1 MKKIFYLAAAMSI
14 AMFASCEKQGD
25 EGTNEPEAPEAPKV
39 TVAED
44 ALVLHLPFEDG
55 SVAVGEGVTF
65 ASKVGKADF
74 VDGFIGKAYTN
85 TSGDAKEE
93 GYLKYTLAE
102 SNAVKSLK
110 SFTFTSWVKRPA
122 LGSGTFFSVNGGEH
136 DWGSTM
142 QFFFDNT
149 GVGED
154 GATYQ
159 QFNARI
165 DSYKEGEDG
174 VKFQAS
180 CWPNVQ
186 GPEFAT
192 LDKWFQVAR
201 TYDAATGAW
210 KVYVDG
216 VMTHDGVHEYGDPV
230 GPFGD
235 LDLNSATMN
244 ALYIGGWAAIIDGVN
259 NQDWMTFFNGSVDEV
274 RMYNRA
280 LTDQEIGELW
290 QQEKLINLE

>member
-14 AMFASCEKQGD
+14 AVFASCEKNGD
-25 EGTNEPEAPEAPKV
+25 NNGGNEPEAPKV

-44 ALVLHLPFEDG
+44 ALVLHLTFEDG
-55 SVAVGEGVTF
+55 AVAVGEGVTF
-65 ASKVGKADF
+65 AAKEGKAAF

-85 TSGDAKEE
+85 TSGDAKEA
-93 GYLKYTLAE
+93 GYLKYNLAE
-102 SNAVKSLK
+102 ANCIKSLK
-110 SFTFTSWVKRPA
+110 SFTFAAWVKRPA
-122 LGSGTFFSVNGGEH
+122 LGSGAFFSVNGGEH
-136 DWGSTM
+136 DWGSTFHLM
-142 QFFFDNT
+142 FDNT

-165 DSYKEGEDG
+165 DSYRVGEDG
-174 VKFQAS
+174 AKFQGS
-180 CWPNVQ
+180 MWPNVQ
-186 GPEFAT
+186 GPEFAKV
-192 LDKWFQVAR
+192 DEWFHVAR

-210 KVYVDG
+210 GVYVDG
-216 VMTHDGVHEYGDPV
+216 VLTHDGVAMDGEL
-230 GPFGD
+230 PFGD
-235 LDLNSATMN
+235 LDFNSPTMT

-259 NQDWMTFFNGSVDEV
+259 NQDWMTYFNGSIDEV

-280 LTDQEIGELW
+280 LTAEELGQLW

>member
-142 QFFFDNT
+142 QFFFDNS

-186 GPEFAT
+186 GPEFT
-192 LDKWFQVAR
+192 SLDKWYQVAR
-201 TYDAATGAW
+201 TYDATTGAW

-216 VMTHDGVHEYGDPV
+216 VMTHEGVHEYGDPAA
-230 GPFGD
+230 PFGD

-244 ALYIGGWAAIIDGVN
+244 ALYIGGWAAIIDKVN

-280 LTDQEIGELW
+280 LTDKEIGQLW
-290 QQEKLINLE
+290 QEEKLINLE

>member
-14 AMFASCEKQGD
+14 AMFVSCEQ
-25 EGTNEPEAPEAPKV
+25 EGGKDTNEPEASKV

-55 SVAVGEGVTF
+55 AVAVGEGVTF
-65 ASKVGKADF
+65 DSKKGKAEF
-74 VDGFIGKAYTN
+74 VEGFIGKAYTN

-93 GYLKYTLAE
+93 GYLKYNLAE
-102 SNAVKSLK
+102 ANCIKALK
-110 SFTFTSWVKRPA
+110 SFTLSAWVKRPA
-122 LGSGTFFSVNGGEH
+122 LGNGAFLSVNGGEH

-142 QFFFDNT
+142 HFMFDNT
-149 GVGED
+149 GTGED
-154 GATYQ
+154 GAVYQ

-165 DSYKEGEDG
+165 DSYKVGEDG
-174 VKFQAS
+174 AKFQAS

-186 GPEFAT
+186 GPEFTT

-210 KVYVDG
+210 AVYVDG
-216 VMTHDGVHEYGDPV
+216 VKTHDGIHGYGDPA

-235 LDLNSATMN
+235 LDLNSATMT

-280 LTDQEIGELW
+280 LTDQEIGQLW